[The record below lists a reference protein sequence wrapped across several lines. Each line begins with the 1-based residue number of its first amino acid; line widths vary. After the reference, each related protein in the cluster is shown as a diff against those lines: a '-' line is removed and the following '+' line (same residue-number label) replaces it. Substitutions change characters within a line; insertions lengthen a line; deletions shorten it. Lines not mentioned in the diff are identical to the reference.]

1 MAFLIVLLAA
11 SALLTAVVAQSGLP
25 PVDNTDAIGVVETTA
40 TTGTGPAKGM
50 TTYKLALKLGSDAGN
65 VYTIFGD
72 ENRPMSFPPAFQ
84 IPTPFGVN
92 IAGVNPAFFPLGK
105 GSQFDSWLTVG
116 MVNGEA
122 SNSLS
127 TIGLDFKHWSTESGL
142 STTNGAVFWM
152 NPKEGPSTA
161 DCDGLKGKS
170 NSAGDVVI
178 AQLTVPTG
186 KPYEAIVNC
195 QGHTKEYFQ
204 GHTKDGKALKESN
217 YDSVKITF
225 SFGAGSNGGGH

>member
-92 IAGVNPAFFPLGK
+92 VSERSRTRAHTRI
-105 GSQFDSWLTVG
+105 
-116 MVNGEA
+116 
-122 SNSLS
+122 
-127 TIGLDFKHWSTESGL
+127 WSRL
-142 STTNGAVFWM
+142 AILAR
-152 NPKEGPSTA
+152 TA
-161 DCDGLKGKS
+161 L
-170 NSAGDVVI
+170 ADV
-178 AQLTVPTG
+178 
-186 KPYEAIVNC
+186 
-195 QGHTKEYFQ
+195 
-204 GHTKDGKALKESN
+204 
-217 YDSVKITF
+217 
-225 SFGAGSNGGGH
+225 